1 MLFESFS
8 GNSYLHLFQTSE
20 QKINLEVQT
29 KSKKLFTNLKR
40 KKKKKTLTKRSYF
53 YPNINLK
60 RIMQCTQKAR
70 PKAKMRS

>member
-40 KKKKKTLTKRSYF
+40 KKKKKHL
-53 YPNINLK
+53 
-60 RIMQCTQKAR
+60 QKD
-70 PKAKMRS
+70 PTFIPTST